1 MFRISTDGQT
11 NRANCPIPST
21 SLVTAMKDSPP
32 SKKSAVDRRIA
43 RTRAGLQHALVALIM
58 KKGYDAI
65 TVEDICEEANVGR
78 STFYLHYASKDALK
92 RSGLEH
98 LRTELVECQKL
109 TLSEANGATSGF
121 LGFSLA
127 LFEHASSH
135 GDLYR
140 ALVGSRGGGV
150 ALDGVREIL
159 SDLVRADLASM
170 RGDDVPAV
178 PSELAVQYVVGA
190 YIAVLTWWLD
200 RGAKPSPQSMDAMF
214 RHLAINGIA
223 RGSS

>member
-1 MFRISTDGQT
+1 
-11 NRANCPIPST
+11 
-21 SLVTAMKDSPP
+21 MKDSPP
-32 SKKSAVDRRIA
+32 TKKNAVDRRIA

-65 TVEDICEEANVGR
+65 TVEDICETANVGR

-98 LRTELVECQKL
+98 LRAELVERQKL
-109 TLSEANGATSGF
+109 ALSEPNGTARGF

-135 GDLYR
+135 SDLYR
-140 ALVGSRGGGV
+140 ALAGSRGGGV

>member
-1 MFRISTDGQT
+1 MAMND
-11 NRANCPIPST
+11 IPSR
-21 SLVTAMKDSPP
+21 
-32 SKKSAVDRRIA
+32 KKNAVDRRIA
-43 RTRAGLQHALVALIM
+43 RTRAGLEHALVALIM
-58 KKGYDAI
+58 KKGYDEI

-98 LRTELVECQKL
+98 LRNELVERQKSAL
-109 TLSEANGATSGF
+109 ANSNGTTNGF

-135 GDLYR
+135 IDLYR

-150 ALDGVREIL
+150 SFDGIREIL
-159 SDLVRADLASM
+159 SDLVRADLAM
-170 RGDDVPAV
+170 ARDDEAETLP
-178 PSELAVQYVVGA
+178 PELVVQFIVGA

-200 RGAKPSPQSMDAMF
+200 RGAKPSPPRMDAMF
-214 RHLAINGIA
+214 RHLATNGIV
-223 RGSS
+223 RGPG